1 MHKSNAMFTAIQR
14 ILWRARGTLLRL
26 AIKLL
31 PQSKPLLLLGAGSS
45 LQLCRIISQQGL
57 AKVLVVTDQSL
68 VQLGLIE
75 PICSALQN
83 KGVETEVFDGVLPD
97 PTDSIVFAGSARA
110 AQTGC
115 DAVLAVGGGSSID
128 AAKMISVCAIS
139 NNKPLEKQRPVMRPG
154 LPLFAIPTTAGTGS
168 EVTVGAVIT
177 HDETHVKRGF
187 GGPGLVPQ
195 GAALDPVLMQGLP
208 PNMTA
213 TTGLDALTHAIEAY
227 IGRWENPESDKY
239 AKLATHLIFGNLEQA
254 YQQGQDLEAREAM
267 SIAAAY
273 AGFAINQTFVGYVH
287 AIAHQLGS
295 RYGIPHGLAN
305 AVLLP
310 HILAFSKQA
319 AAPRMAELT
328 CFAGLGSEEQP
339 ESELAQKLIDA
350 VVELNRALDIPQQLE
365 QIRGEDISDIAR
377 AALEEG
383 AGYPVPIYM
392 DRSECESVL
401 KKIMVI

>member
-1 MHKSNAMFTAIQR
+1 MFTAIQR
-14 ILWRARGTLLRL
+14 MFWRARGTLLQW
-26 AIKLL
+26 AMKLL
-31 PQSKPLLLLGAGSS
+31 PQAKPLLLLGADSS
-45 LQLCRIISQQGL
+45 LHLCRIISQQGL
-57 AKVLVVTDQSL
+57 GKVLIVTDQSL

-75 PICSALQN
+75 AICAELQN
-83 KGVETEVFDGVLPD
+83 KGVEIVIFDGVQPD

-110 AQTGC
+110 VQTSC

-139 NNKPLEKQRPVMRPG
+139 NNKPMQKQRPIMRAG
-154 LPLFAIPTTAGTGS
+154 LPLFAVPTTAGTGS
-168 EVTVGAVIT
+168 EVTVGAVIS
-177 HDETHVKRGF
+177 HDESHVKRGF

-195 GAALDPVLMQGLP
+195 VAALDPVLMKGLP

-213 TTGLDALTHAIEAY
+213 ATGLDALTHAIEAY
-227 IGRWENPESDKY
+227 IGRWESPESDNH
-239 AKLATHLIFGNLEQA
+239 AKLAARLIFENLERA

-267 SIAAAY
+267 SLAAAY
-273 AGFAINQTFVGYVH
+273 AGFAINRTFVGYVH

-310 HILAFSKQA
+310 HILEFSKRA
-319 AAPRMAELT
+319 AASRMAELT
-328 CFAGLGSEEQP
+328 SFVGLGSEEQA

-350 VVELNRALDIPQQLE
+350 VVELNRTLDIPQQLE
-365 QIRGEDISDIAR
+365 QIRAEDIPDLAR

-392 DRSECESVL
+392 NRMDCELIL